1 MLIIFVFFREVPN
14 ELIKEAKGGEVNLDM
29 EDHRTEDYVQPKV
42 PVKAFTGEGHML
54 GRYAKN
60 SCLEYGTFKRPF

>member
-1 MLIIFVFFREVPN
+1 MMGLGLIYFFFFFIFREVPN

-42 PVKAFTGEGHML
+42 PVRAFTGEGHML
-54 GRYAKN
+54 GRYGKN
-60 SCLEYGTFKRPF
+60 C

>member
-1 MLIIFVFFREVPN
+1 MYVMGFLLIIFFLFREVPN

-29 EDHRTEDYVQPKV
+29 EDHRTEDYIQPKV

-54 GRYAKN
+54 GRYVK
-60 SCLEYGTFKRPF
+60 K